1 MTETYYVR
9 LSADAGVRGTVLSAE
24 NAGARDAG
32 SAEAEGIV
40 VPVVVSDEPWKGDLA
55 VTGPEAVTERRLQ
68 DAARRKL
75 GLPLIIAETE
85 RLFLREFTE
94 ADLPALRGFEISE
107 TELKLLGADAGQFC
121 DAEFLKS
128 YINNQYPLWGFG
140 IWGVFLRKN
149 GRLIGMAGFSM
160 PEEEEAPE
168 NGQRREPDRA
178 EAPGLGYYIAPE
190 YRRQGLAE
198 EACTV
203 CLRYAE
209 EELGFPEV
217 TIRVRQDNAASLALA
232 GKLAERAGSALNLS
246 LLYFTGEKL

>member
-9 LSADAGVRGTVLSAE
+9 ISAGTENCPDAVP
-24 NAGARDAG
+24 GAT
-32 SAEAEGIV
+32 ETV

-121 DAEFLKS
+121 DAEFLKA

-140 IWGVFLRKN
+140 IWGVFQREC
-149 GRLIGMAGFSM
+149 GRLIGMAGFSLQEN
-160 PEEEEAPE
+160 EEKTENTEYRTSDTFQDGEEV
-168 NGQRREPDRA
+168 
-178 EAPGLGYYIAPE
+178 PGLGYYIAPAF
-190 YRRQGLAE
+190 RRQGFAE
-198 EACTV
+198 EACRA

-209 EELGFPEV
+209 EELGFPAV
-217 TIRVRQDNAASLALA
+217 SLRVRLENAASLALA
-232 GKLAERAGSALNLS
+232 EKLAKHAESVLPLS
-246 LLYFTGEKL
+246 LRGR

>member
-9 LSADAGVRGTVLSAE
+9 ISAGTENCPDAVPGAAAE
-24 NAGARDAG
+24 T
-32 SAEAEGIV
+32 V

-121 DAEFLKS
+121 DAEFLKA

-140 IWGVFLRKN
+140 IWGVFLREG
-149 GRLIGMAGFSM
+149 GRLVGMAGFS
-160 PEEEEAPE
+160 APE
-168 NGQRREPDRA
+168 NEEKTENTEYRTSDTFQDGE
-178 EAPGLGYYIAPE
+178 EVPGLGYYIAPAF
-190 YRRQGLAE
+190 RRQGFAE
-198 EACTV
+198 EACRA

-217 TIRVRQDNAASLALA
+217 SIRVRPDNAASRALA
-232 GKLAERAGSALNLS
+232 EKLAERAESGRNRLFL
-246 LLYFTGEKL
+246 